1 MKCIFVQVRCSV
13 GKTYDVADMLY
24 EKEVASEIYSTSGD
38 YDLMAKFYVPQ
49 DIDIGRYVSEIFGD
63 IPGIERTLT
72 TITFHAF

>member
-13 GKTYDVADMLY
+13 GKTYEVADALY

-38 YDLMAKFYVPQ
+38 YDLLIKFYVPENL
-49 DIDIGRYVSEIFGD
+49 DIGRYVNDIFAD
-63 IPGIERTLT
+63 ISGIERTLT